1 MPKENNPAEDI
12 RWMKEALKEAGRAL
26 KINDVPVGAVIV
38 FENQIV
44 GRGHN
49 QIESLNDATAHAE
62 ILAITAASNF
72 TGSWRLNGAT
82 LYVTIEPCVMCAG
95 AISLS
100 RLDRVVFGAFD
111 PKKGAAGSLYNI
123 LQDEWLNHRVEI
135 TPNVLTEECSG
146 LMSEFFQKV
155 RKNKISSNGGE
166 H

>member
-1 MPKENNPAEDI
+1 MPKEINPAEDI
-12 RWMKEALKEAGRAL
+12 RWMKEALKEAVRAL
-26 KINDVPVGAVIV
+26 KINEVPVGAVIV

-72 TGSWRLNGAT
+72 TGSWKLNGAT

-123 LQDEWLNHRVEI
+123 LQDERLNHRVEI

>member
-1 MPKENNPAEDI
+1 MPKEINPAEDI
-12 RWMKEALKEAGRAL
+12 RWMKEALKEAVRAL
-26 KINDVPVGAVIV
+26 KINEVPVGAVIV

-72 TGSWRLNGAT
+72 TGSWKLNGAT

-123 LQDEWLNHRVEI
+123 LQDERLNHRVEI

-155 RKNKISSNGGE
+155 RKNKISSNGG
-166 H
+166 